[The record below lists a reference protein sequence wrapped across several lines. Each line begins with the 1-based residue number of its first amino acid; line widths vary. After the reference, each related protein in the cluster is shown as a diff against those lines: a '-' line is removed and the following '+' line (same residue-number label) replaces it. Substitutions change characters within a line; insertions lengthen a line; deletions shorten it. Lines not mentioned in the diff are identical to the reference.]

1 MTVQVTAIHAAFADA
16 NQSITVEAGAGCGKT
31 TLIVTGERYLPRDTL
46 FLAFNKAIADE
57 LTRRMPHRTCKTFHA
72 IALSNLT
79 SRIGRVKVDSYKY
92 QTLAQEAGA
101 SREEAKSV
109 SEVVDRFQTQVDGC
123 FVEAKQWTPDYIKSV
138 IPEADLYEIDIPE
151 NSSLDFLLG
160 IASQVL
166 ILQAKGLKSLSFS
179 DMLFFL
185 VHFSIHKKWKL
196 NDWDCVVVDEAQD
209 VSPIRLEI
217 IKRLADR
224 CIQVGDPR
232 QAIYAFA
239 GAMNGAMN
247 NIADAFGCKSY
258 PLSTT
263 WRCSLNVVQE
273 ATNIIGPFL
282 EARPNA
288 PEGRVDS
295 IAEGFLYQSYLDE
308 NSMVICRTNAPLVS
322 VAMRL
327 LRQGVPFNFMS
338 DMPEKMA
345 KRAEKLGKGL
355 GGMAAFKTAVR
366 DYFEQKLLDVK
377 SSGLRARIEDEMDC
391 LLTMSEY
398 CSQPEEVPS
407 RLRQL
412 AYSSKGVLLTTGHK
426 AKGLEAQNVY
436 ILRPDLIPAPWVS
449 QEDNPEAYQQ
459 EVNLHYVMA
468 TRAKENL
475 FYLQPESK

>member
-1 MTVQVTAIHAAFADA
+1 MTIQVAAIHAAFADA

-31 TLIVTGERYLPRDTL
+31 TLIVTGERLLPRDTL

-79 SRIGRVKVDSYKY
+79 SRIGRLKVDSYKY
-92 QTLAQEAGA
+92 QTLAQQAGA
-101 SREEAKSV
+101 SREEAKAV
-109 SEVVDRFQTQVDGC
+109 AELVDKFQIQVEGC
-123 FVEAKQWTPDYIKSV
+123 YVQPKQWTPEYIAKI
-138 IPEADLYEIDIPE
+138 IPEGDFYEIDVPD
-151 NSSLDFLLG
+151 NSSMDFLLG
-160 IASQVL
+160 IASQIL

-185 VHFSIHKKWKL
+185 VHYSIHKKWKL

-263 WRCSLNVVQE
+263 WRCSVNVVQE
-273 ATNIIGPFL
+273 ATNVIGPFL
-282 EARPNA
+282 EPRPNA

-295 IAEGFLYQSYLDE
+295 VDESLLYQSYLDE
-308 NSMVICRTNAPLVS
+308 NSMVICRTNAPLIR
-322 VAMRL
+322 VAIRL
-327 LRQGVPFNFMS
+327 LRNGVPFNFMS
-338 DMPEKMA
+338 DMPEKLA
-345 KRAEKLGKGL
+345 KRSEKLASGL
-355 GGMAAFKTAVR
+355 GGMAAFRTAVR
-366 DYFEQKLLDVK
+366 DYFEAKLLEIK
-377 SSGLRARIEDEMDC
+377 SSGVRARIEDEMDC

-398 CSQPEEVPS
+398 CNQPEDVAM

-412 AYSSKGVLLTTGHK
+412 AYSAKGVLLTTGHK

-436 ILRPDLIPAPWVS
+436 ILRPDLIPAPWVNPD
-449 QEDNPEAYQQ
+449 DNPEAYQQ
-459 EVNLHYVMA
+459 EINLHYVMV

-475 FYLQPESK
+475 FYLQPASK